1 MSFTNPGYVRWDGTK
16 YTTEEVVEVVYGPTG
31 AAGTTGS
38 TGPQGN
44 TGPRGV
50 TGAQGI
56 QGSPGVTGVT
66 GSTGPQGS
74 PGVTGP
80 QGSPGVTGPQGV
92 TGYTGPRGATGVT
105 GPQGSPGVTG
115 QRGVTGATGP
125 QGSPGVT
132 GATGPQGNQGSPGVT
147 GATGPKGA
155 TGNSSYTYAS
165 SFTQPAIDANV
176 QITVI
181 DTSWMLSGLYVAI
194 DTGGYYVVSTVDSP
208 TLVTI
213 TFTGVGAPPTT
224 VIAANKLV
232 MGSGA
237 LGKTGAT
244 GPQGAQGAQGSP
256 GVTGPSIVLSI
267 SNPLNYAVLTSDG
280 TASGILT
287 PTGFSYRGPSG
298 AFNMQADTTA
308 NLMSADAMTLNSL
321 TSLMFQNN
329 TQNILEITSS
339 GPQVQP
345 TKTLSVS
352 GNGNINLPNAG
363 GTRFQIDGY
372 SVGTT
377 VQATGLSIITN
388 GSNADNYHT
397 HNQVTVVDVNFAMTP
412 YTALIT
418 DRYLSIDPSGGA
430 LTINLP
436 ASPSNGQQLTFKNK
450 TNSSNTIT
458 ITRAG
463 SQTIDGATP
472 SIVMSTARASLT
484 LTYNT
489 AATDWEIS

>member
-16 YTTEEVVEVVYGPTG
+16 YTTEQVVEVVYGPTG
-31 AAGTTGS
+31 AAGTTGA

-50 TGAQGI
+50 TGVQGI

-66 GSTGPQGS
+66 GSTGPQGI
-74 PGVTGP
+74 

-92 TGYTGPRGATGVT
+92 
-105 GPQGSPGVTG
+105 QGSPGVTG
-115 QRGVTGATGP
+115 ITGSVGP

-132 GATGPQGNQGSPGVT
+132 GATGRQGNPGVT
-147 GATGPKGA
+147 GPTGPRGA
-155 TGNSSYTYAS
+155 TG
-165 SFTQPAIDANV
+165 V
-176 QITVI
+176 
-181 DTSWMLSGLYVAI
+181 
-194 DTGGYYVVSTVDSP
+194 
-208 TLVTI
+208 
-213 TFTGVGAPPTT
+213 
-224 VIAANKLV
+224 
-232 MGSGA
+232 
-237 LGKTGAT
+237 
-244 GPQGAQGAQGSP
+244 QGA
-256 GVTGPSIVLSI
+256 TGPSIVLSI

-308 NLMSADAMTLNSL
+308 DLMSMEVMTLNSL
-321 TSLMFQNN
+321 TSIMFQNN
-329 TQNILEITSS
+329 TQNVLEIASN

-345 TKTLSVS
+345 TKILSVTGS
-352 GNGNINLPNAG
+352 GNINLPNG
-363 GTRFQIDGY
+363 PGSRFQIDGY
-372 SVGTT
+372 AVGTT

-388 GSNADNYHT
+388 GSNADTYHT
-397 HNQVTVVDVNFAMTP
+397 HNQVVVVDVEFAMTP
-412 YTALIT
+412 YTALVT

-436 ASPSNGQQLTFKNK
+436 ASPSNGQQITFKNK
-450 TNSSNTIT
+450 TDSNNTIT